1 MPESS
6 DLAYYVYLL
15 ASQRN
20 GTLYCGVTN
29 DLIRRVW
36 EHKEGLT
43 DGFSKK
49 YGVKML
55 VWFETHEDINAAITR
70 EKQIKEWRR
79 DWKLEMIEKTNPYW
93 RDLYPELLA

>member
-1 MPESS
+1 MP
-6 DLAYYVYLL
+6 YYVYLL
-15 ASQRN
+15 AGRHN

-29 DLIRRVW
+29 DLVRRVW
-36 EHKEGLT
+36 EHKEGLA

>member
-1 MPESS
+1 MP
-6 DLAYYVYLL
+6 YYVYLL
-15 ASQRN
+15 AGRRN

-29 DLIRRVW
+29 DLVRRVW

-79 DWKLEMIEKTNPYW
+79 DRKLEMIEKTNPYW

>member
-1 MPESS
+1 LP
-6 DLAYYVYLL
+6 YYVYLL
-15 ASQRN
+15 VGRRN

-29 DLIRRVW
+29 DLVRRVW
-36 EHKEGLT
+36 EHKEGLA